1 MIARSTLHD
10 TVRLLLG
17 SIPLVICGQTV
28 QAQDTSS
35 SHAGTRVLEEV
46 MVTAQKRDESLQR
59 APAAITVVGADQLTQ
74 FGVTDAKQL
83 VNLVPGTRFNFQNSN
98 IQFFIRGVGN
108 SLTNTGVSPGVV
120 MNYNGVPLMEGA
132 TLSAFYDVAQV
143 EVLPGPQG
151 TLYGADA
158 AGGVVAVTS
167 KMPTD
172 GLDAE
177 FSVEAGNYSLYS
189 VFGALNVPIGDTL
202 KARVAINHRQHDG
215 YLSNGLYDEDSLAGR
230 VTLMY
235 EPTENFSLMTWGSY
249 YKDVGN
255 GVAVLPLPLRDAP
268 NPWEFDYPAYP
279 TLVGVSI
286 NNPGQLGLE
295 RDIENLLLGAR
306 LDLRLGGVNLTY
318 IPGYGEINSTNK
330 QLFATLTPGIPQL
343 QVSHPSE
350 RQISHELRVSNEN
363 TATWRW
369 LAGLF
374 YMDQSLSPAQPG
386 SFGASVAA
394 NTWRDIE
401 AIAVFAEVSR
411 SISERMRLTGGLRYG
426 WDSKAAHG
434 TDQFGAFTA
443 DAKWTNAD
451 WKVGVEMDLTDDS
464 LVYANVRT
472 GYLMGGFTLSGRPGV
487 NSSPDNVVDPVELL
501 AYTVG
506 SKNQLQDGRLILN
519 AELFFYDYES
529 YQVGAFRQDIGQS
542 VFTNADKA
550 EVYGAE
556 ITARYQLTQDDQIS
570 LTAAYVNAEF
580 TDFTVPFSAPLQD
593 VVLDG
598 YKLPYAP
605 TLTVNLN
612 YAHTW
617 YFNAGSRLVASINSH
632 YDDGHWNSFDHGAL
646 SCVTAPA
653 ARQALCQDMNRSEYY
668 QERSYTKTD
677 VNLSFYS
684 RDDRWNVGLWAKN
697 LEDVAIIAS
706 VGAGSAFS
714 RPGGTIEA
722 PRTYGIRFGM
732 GF

>member
-330 QLFATLTPGIPQL
+330 QLFAKIG
-343 QVSHPSE
+343 
-350 RQISHELRVSNEN
+350 R
-363 TATWRW
+363 
-369 LAGLF
+369 
-374 YMDQSLSPAQPG
+374 
-386 SFGASVAA
+386 
-394 NTWRDIE
+394 
-401 AIAVFAEVSR
+401 
-411 SISERMRLTGGLRYG
+411 
-426 WDSKAAHG
+426 AH
-434 TDQFGAFTA
+434 
-443 DAKWTNAD
+443 
-451 WKVGVEMDLTDDS
+451 V
-464 LVYANVRT
+464 
-472 GYLMGGFTLSGRPGV
+472 
-487 NSSPDNVVDPVELL
+487 
-501 AYTVG
+501 
-506 SKNQLQDGRLILN
+506 
-519 AELFFYDYES
+519 
-529 YQVGAFRQDIGQS
+529 
-542 VFTNADKA
+542 
-550 EVYGAE
+550 
-556 ITARYQLTQDDQIS
+556 
-570 LTAAYVNAEF
+570 
-580 TDFTVPFSAPLQD
+580 
-593 VVLDG
+593 
-598 YKLPYAP
+598 
-605 TLTVNLN
+605 
-612 YAHTW
+612 
-617 YFNAGSRLVASINSH
+617 
-632 YDDGHWNSFDHGAL
+632 
-646 SCVTAPA
+646 
-653 ARQALCQDMNRSEYY
+653 
-668 QERSYTKTD
+668 
-677 VNLSFYS
+677 
-684 RDDRWNVGLWAKN
+684 
-697 LEDVAIIAS
+697 
-706 VGAGSAFS
+706 
-714 RPGGTIEA
+714 
-722 PRTYGIRFGM
+722 
-732 GF
+732 